1 MSRFGKRFLIICLCC
16 IIGGGILY
24 GVGMAFGGNNRF
36 YYSLKHGYI
45 DAGNWTEHVSERA
58 ELPAFDRID
67 IKTDWSDV
75 VIFEG
80 DSFSI
85 EYEDVVY
92 ADRTEGSYWK
102 VENGCFIHDKMKQKK
117 EGVVEVNLGFGP
129 FFGQRSEY
137 PVDCH
142 IKLTVPRG
150 TKLKDIRIKSGY
162 GDINLSNLTLSDN
175 LEMTTS
181 TGDIKLDNISALKII
196 SNNSFGKMKIGDTKS
211 EDVKIEH
218 ANGDIEFT
226 DSSIDLIYVMNEFG
240 DTKVTN
246 CNSRTGLF
254 MLENGEF
261 EAANYNLEEMLKAEM
276 CFGSLKLKNCSM
288 ASGIFFDE
296 NGDVVAEDISVKE
309 KLESKSHFGDVR
321 LKMKDGLAPYRYE
334 CSVKYGEIYIDGDE
348 KGSKENGGR
357 GTIPL
362 ILESEN
368 GDIKIE

>member
-1 MSRFGKRFLIICLCC
+1 MSKFGKKFLIICLCC
-16 IIGGGILY
+16 IVGGGILY
-24 GVGMAFGGNNRF
+24 GLGMAFGGNNRF

-45 DAGNWTEHVSERA
+45 DAGNWTEHVSDRA
-58 ELPAFDRID
+58 ELPAFDSID

-92 ADRTEGSYWK
+92 ADQTEGSYWK
-102 VENGCFIHDKMKQKK
+102 VENGCFIHDKMKQNKD
-117 EGVVEVNLGFGP
+117 GVVEVNLGFDL

-137 PVDCH
+137 PVDTY
-142 IKLTVPRG
+142 IRLTVPRG

-162 GDINLSNLTLSDN
+162 GEINLSNLTLSDN

-196 SNNSFGKMKIGDTKS
+196 SNNSFGKIKLTDTKS
-211 EDVKIEH
+211 ERVNIEH

-226 DSSIDLIYVMNEFG
+226 DSSIDVIYVMNQFG
-240 DTKVTN
+240 DIKVTN
-246 CNSRTGLF
+246 CNSETGVF
-254 MLENGEF
+254 MLESGEF
-261 EAANYNLEEMLKAEM
+261 EAANYNLEKLQADTA
-276 CFGSLKLKNCSM
+276 FGSVNLKNCSM
-288 ASGIFFDE
+288 TSGIFYE
-296 NGDVVAEDISVKE
+296 TNGNVVAEDISVKE
-309 KLESKSHFGDVR
+309 KLESKSVFGDIR

-368 GDIKIE
+368 GDIEIE